1 MVHLQRASPR
11 LRQCPSHQLKD
22 GIKEQTAWFPAIWPT
37 PRPAAR
43 PSSSCLWPCPP
54 LSYTPLT
61 CTHQLLPPQLTEDSS
76 SSQGNVARL
85 EDESQRAVASI
96 QQSIA
101 TKKNEVLDLL
111 MHHVTT
117 VKLTK

>member
-1 MVHLQRASPR
+1 
-11 LRQCPSHQLKD
+11 
-22 GIKEQTAWFPAIWPT
+22 
-37 PRPAAR
+37 
-43 PSSSCLWPCPP
+43 
-54 LSYTPLT
+54 
-61 CTHQLLPPQLTEDSS
+61 LLPPQLTEDSS